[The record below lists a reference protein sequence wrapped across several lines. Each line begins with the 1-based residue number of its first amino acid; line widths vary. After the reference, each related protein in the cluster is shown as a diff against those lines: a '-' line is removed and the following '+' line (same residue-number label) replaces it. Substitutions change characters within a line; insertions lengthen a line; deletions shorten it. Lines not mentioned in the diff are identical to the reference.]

1 MIMIVYLGG
10 IVKREVLLM
19 TINQCFDRFLADRM
33 VYCAPK
39 TILTY
44 TMHLEL
50 FLRWLSDTYGSVKQ
64 ISFQELPQDENI
76 FAGYMLHLRSKGSCR
91 NVTVRS
97 YARSIKAFLS
107 FCYEEDLCQ
116 DYLKKIK
123 LPKDDS
129 MPKQPLLIEEV
140 QFLDQCFNRKTVKG
154 IRNYCIVHLMLDCG
168 LRSQEVRALQFEHLD
183 PAHHLIHIFLSKE
196 CKSRIT
202 MIPDFLLDAIRS
214 YQFLEQRSSGIIFQ
228 GLKGDPGP
236 MSENSLKLLFSDLK
250 VHSGINRLHAHLLRH
265 TFATSYLMYGGN
277 LEFLRVLLGHY
288 DYTVTKNYSSL
299 AAQYRMLGVPIYK
312 LDPIFFQAPSV

>member
-1 MIMIVYLGG
+1 MTMIAYLGG
-10 IVKREVLLM
+10 AVKREVSLM
-19 TINQCFDRFLADRM
+19 TIKQCFDRFLADRM

-50 FLRWLSDTYGSVKQ
+50 FFRWISDTYGSVEQ
-64 ISFQELPQDENI
+64 LCFSELPQDDNI
-76 FAGYMLHLRSKGSCR
+76 FTGYMLHLRSKGSCR

-97 YARSIKAFLS
+97 YARSIKTFLS
-107 FCYEEDLCQ
+107 FCYEEDLCK

-129 MPKQPLLIEEV
+129 MPKQPLLVEEV
-140 QFLDQCFNRKTVKG
+140 QRLDSCFDLSTINGT
-154 IRNYCIVHLMLDCG
+154 RNYCIVHLMLDCG

-183 PAHHLIHIFLSKE
+183 PAHHLIHVFLSKE

-214 YQFLEQRSSGIIFQ
+214 YQIMVQRSSGIIFHR
-228 GLKGDPGP
+228 LKGDPGP
-236 MSENSLKLLFSDLK
+236 VSENALKLLFSDLK
-250 VHSGINRLHAHLLRH
+250 VKSGIPRLHAHLLRH
-265 TFATSYLMYGGN
+265 TFATSYLIYGGN

-299 AAQYRMLGVPIYK
+299 AAQYQMLDIPIYK
-312 LDPIFFQAPSV
+312 LDPIFFRTLN